1 MGLFDSLKKAFGGGK
16 EETVEEQKYDTGL
29 EKKPQYV
36 WRQAEC
42 AVCQFSLGRRRLL

>member
-29 EKKPQYV
+29 EKK
-36 WRQAEC
+36 A
-42 AVCQFSLGRRRLL
+42 AVRLATS